1 MSLLNA
7 IASADLDEILA
18 DSETGGESC
27 VIISPGGSSET
38 FSVLSCDIH
47 LAIDPGTGEFVT
59 GRQVT
64 IGLSARDLL
73 SAGFSDIRGIASA
86 TSKPWTVSLV
96 DVLGRA
102 HTLKVIASH
111 PDNSLGLTQLVLG
124 VYEQ

>member
-18 DSETGGESC
+18 DPETGGESC
-27 VIISPGGSSET
+27 VITSPQGVPVT
-38 FSVLSCDIH
+38 FRVLSSDIH
-47 LAIDPGTGEFVT
+47 LAIDPGTGELVT
-59 GRQVT
+59 GRQST
-64 IGLSARDLL
+64 IALSARDLL
-73 SAGFSDIRGIASA
+73 TAGFSDIRGIASA

-111 PDNSLGLTQLVLG
+111 PDNSLGLTLLVLG
-124 VYEQ
+124 VYE